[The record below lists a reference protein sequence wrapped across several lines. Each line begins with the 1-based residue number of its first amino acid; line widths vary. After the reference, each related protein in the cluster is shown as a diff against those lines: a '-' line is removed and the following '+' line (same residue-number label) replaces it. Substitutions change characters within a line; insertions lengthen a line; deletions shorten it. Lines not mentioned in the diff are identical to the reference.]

1 MDNGYVI
8 DTPTYNLSTGLYD
21 VTLYY
26 STTQSKK
33 TISCYRILNMTK
45 LNYTERS
52 GYFYISPDS
61 KYLYFTEDTEINDYF
76 KNVVFSGKQISKSNN
91 DILDINN
98 DPMQKYNLISLL
110 EIPKT
115 MCLNLALENDE
126 QNRMNQ
132 ILHKSK
138 YNQYD
143 CLVKTMINNSF
154 KNVEIKKDFITE
166 MVEKYMSFSPSS
178 YKEENKTN
186 TITNEIIIGDNN
198 DNDNNDI
205 ITIHE
210 YNKFYVYGLTVL
222 NFLLIIVIII
232 VVLVLTQNTKHKH
245 KH

>member
-8 DTPTYNLSTGLYD
+8 DIPTYNLSTGLYD

-26 STTQSKK
+26 SSTQSKK

-45 LNYTERS
+45 LNYVERS

-76 KNVVFSGKQISKSNN
+76 KNVIFSQKQISNN
-91 DILDINN
+91 EILDINN
-98 DPMQKYNLISLL
+98 DPIQKYNLISLL

-143 CLVKTMINNSF
+143 CLVKTMVNNSF
-154 KNVEIKKDFITE
+154 KNVEIKKNFITE
-166 MVEKYMSFSPSS
+166 MVEKYISYSPSDD
-178 YKEENKTN
+178 KEDYDKDDKPDIVTN
-186 TITNEIIIGDNN
+186 QIVIGDITEI
-198 DNDNNDI
+198 NDI
-205 ITIHE
+205 HM

-222 NFLLIIVIII
+222 NLLLIIIII
-232 VVLVLTQNTKHKH
+232 IAVLVLTKDTKQKN
-245 KH
+245 KN